1 MVVHRAARGAAQL
14 RLQGGQLRLAD
25 GLDALEAS
33 QQLPLAHLADVGD
46 TVERGGDGRARVALV
61 VVGDGEAVRFLLN
74 LPDEGKNGGVGVQVD
89 LMALGGG
96 EGACTVA
103 SSLTMPKMGMCSP
116 NAAQTFSAT
125 AACVMP
131 PSMRNTSGSGA
142 NFSSP
147 SA

>member
-96 EGACTVA
+96 SRRDRRIKTGG
-103 SSLTMPKMGMCSP
+103 L
-116 NAAQTFSAT
+116 
-125 AACVMP
+125 
-131 PSMRNTSGSGA
+131 
-142 NFSSP
+142 
-147 SA
+147 